1 MYKSKHLLKKAL
13 QLMQTMAP
21 KKFESF
27 LPGGGGLEQT
37 EQQFDE
43 SILQFTDDTKR
54 PQLPSDNI
62 VEKLR
67 RARQSSLHYRLLSNT
82 NTRS

>member
-1 MYKSKHLLKKAL
+1 
-13 QLMQTMAP
+13 MQTMAP

-43 SILQFTDDTKR
+43 SILQFTDDIKR
-54 PQLPSDNI
+54 PLLPSDNF

-67 RARQSSLHYRLLSNT
+67 RARQSSLH
-82 NTRS
+82 

>member
-43 SILQFTDDTKR
+43 SILQFTEEEA
-54 PQLPSDNI
+54 PSENF
-62 VEKLR
+62 VEKFR